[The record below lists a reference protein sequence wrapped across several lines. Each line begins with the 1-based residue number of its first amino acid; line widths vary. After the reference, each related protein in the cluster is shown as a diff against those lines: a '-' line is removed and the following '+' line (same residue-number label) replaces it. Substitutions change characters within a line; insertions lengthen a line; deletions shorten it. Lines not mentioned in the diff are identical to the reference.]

1 MNHFLDNKRN
11 VFILAFIAIFLE
23 SLTSACLKIG
33 GRYGFLSTGYFVW
46 FIIAVVLLGVY
57 AVIWQLILE
66 RLPLTTA
73 YLRRG
78 ISYIL
83 IFVWAILIFGET
95 ITLQQIIGIV
105 VITIGMVVSMSDE
118 F

>member
-1 MNHFLDNKRN
+1 M
-11 VFILAFIAIFLE
+11 
-23 SLTSACLKIG
+23 
-33 GRYGFLSTGYFVW
+33 W
-46 FIIAVVLLGVY
+46 FIIAVVLLGIY

-95 ITLQQIIGIV
+95 ITLQQIVGIA